1 MITITSKSGSVDLV
15 KERGIHVALRG
26 IEEFLSYPPTKKP
39 TTIDWY
45 EVDGV
50 EVDLSEL
57 YLDKRVVKIPLTT
70 GDLNA
75 LTKLASDLKEW
86 QVMELTHH
94 TGISRKV
101 YFESATLDKAKF
113 TLNCRFVEFAPKAPE
128 GATPKT
134 VSGDFGEQPTIDRKP
149 ITEFG
154 FLLLKSDADN
164 VTRAKRGT
172 IIATKFD
179 DGITY
184 LERTTPR
191 FATRKA
197 VMKLFSSGPNCI
209 ENYKALVGYLLKQ
222 KECTLNGT
230 HKCYLNQAKV
240 EKYHQPNAPYIV
252 MNLELQLI

>member
-57 YLDKRVVKIPLTT
+57 HLDKRAIKIPFV
-70 GDLNA
+70 GGSQGA
-75 LTKLASDLKEW
+75 LANLASDLKEW

-128 GATPKT
+128 GATPKA
-134 VSGDFGEQPTIDRKP
+134 VSGDFGEQPTIDSKP

-154 FLLLKSDADN
+154 FLLLKSDDG
-164 VTRAKRGT
+164 TKAKVGT
-172 IIATKFD
+172 TIATKFD

>member
-26 IEEFLSYPPTKKP
+26 VEEFLSYPPTKKP

-45 EVDGV
+45 EMDGV

-57 YLDKRVVKIPLTT
+57 YLDKRVIKIPLVG
-70 GDLNA
+70 GDPGA
-75 LTKLASDLKEW
+75 LTKLANDLKEW
-86 QVMELTHH
+86 QVMEIKHH

-101 YFESATLDKAKF
+101 YFESATLDKPKF
-113 TLNCRFVEFAPKAPE
+113 TLDCRFIEFAPKAPE
-128 GATPKT
+128 EATPKP
-134 VSGDFGEQPTIDRKP
+134 VSGDFGKQPTIDSKP
-149 ITEFG
+149 IAEFG
-154 FLLLKSDADN
+154 FLLLKSDSG
-164 VTRAKRGT
+164 TKAKVGT
-172 IIATKFD
+172 TIATKFD

-230 HKCYLNQAKV
+230 HKCYLNQAKI
-240 EKYHQPNAPYIV
+240 EKYHQPNDPYIV

>member
-15 KERGIHVALRG
+15 KDRGIHVALRG
-26 IEEFLSYPPTKKP
+26 VEEFLSYPPTKKP
-39 TTIDWY
+39 PTIDWY
-45 EVDGV
+45 EADGV

-57 YLDKRVVKIPLTT
+57 HLDKRVVKIPLVS
-70 GDLNA
+70 GSPGA

-94 TGISRKV
+94 TGITRKV
-101 YFESATLDKAKF
+101 YFESATLAKAKF
-113 TLNCRFVEFAPKAPE
+113 TLDCRFVEFAPKAPE
-128 GATPKT
+128 GAIPQP
-134 VSGDFGEQPTIDRKP
+134 VSGDFGEQPTIDGKP

-164 VTRAKRGT
+164 VTKAKSGT
-172 IIATKFD
+172 TIATKFE

-184 LERTTPR
+184 LERTIPR

-197 VMKLFSSGPNCI
+197 AMKLFSSGPNCI

-230 HKCYLNQAKV
+230 HKCYLNQAKI
-240 EKYHQPNAPYIV
+240 EKYHRPNDPYIV